1 MTPLQ
6 QYFHVIMVVL
16 LFFTILQNLNLFF
29 QEIFTE
35 IWLLHFEVVLSLR
48 LVPFTPG
55 LAKIPSYFVFLASYH
70 FEIFLRFF
78 VKRWLNQARTSNV
91 KRFASRVTH
100 IRAFWIQWWA
110 DNPLTARLTGRPALF
125 YYQAVNI
132 LDVLLFSQHSG
143 RGTPDSTASSAVALN
158 TPENRT
164 LIKRMLIKCAD
175 IANPA
180 RPRYLCKEW
189 AYRIADEYFSQVCR

>member
-1 MTPLQ
+1 M
-6 QYFHVIMVVL
+6 
-16 LFFTILQNLNLFF
+16 
-29 QEIFTE
+29 
-35 IWLLHFEVVLSLR
+35 VLSLR

-55 LAKIPSYFVFLASYH
+55 LAKIPSYFVFLASYF

-78 VKRWLNQARTSNV
+78 VKRWLNQAPTSNL
-91 KRFASRVTH
+91 KRFESRVTR
-100 IRAFWIQWWA
+100 IRAFWIQGWA
-110 DNPLTARLTGRPALF
+110 DSPLTARLTGRQTLF

>member
-1 MTPLQ
+1 MRPLQ
-6 QYFHVIMVVL
+6 QYFHIIMVVV
-16 LFFTILQNLNLFF
+16 LFFTILQNLIFFPRNFYWNLITTFWSSSF
-29 QEIFTE
+29 VTVGAVYARTGENP
-35 IWLLHFEVVLSLR
+35 LLLC
-48 LVPFTPG
+48 
-55 LAKIPSYFVFLASYH
+55 VFGQF

-78 VKRWLNQARTSNV
+78 VKRWLNQALTSNL
-91 KRFASRVTH
+91 KRFESRVTR
-100 IRAFWIQWWA
+100 IRAFWIQGWA
-110 DNPLTARLTGRPALF
+110 DSPLTARLTGRPTLF